1 MCYFYIMRLQVFV
14 YFYIVC
20 SSLNYSFGQKD
31 KSTLQSIVDKQLSYS
46 EFEHANV
53 SLSLIDI
60 ESNKLIASHRPKK
73 VLVPAS
79 SLKLITTLTGIQVLG
94 ADYTFQTELYYS
106 GILGDDGVL
115 EGDII
120 IKGGGDPTL
129 GSSAFDGDLSF
140 KALLISI
147 VNAIKNSGINC
158 IHGNIVVDES
168 IYDSYPIA
176 PSWQW
181 NDLGNYYASGAWG
194 VNVNENQYFIHFSDR
209 HTIGHR
215 PRISSVFPKVPDLQ
229 LSNEITIDSAG
240 TGDQAY
246 IFGGPYNNYKR
257 VVGTIPQGKG
267 RFTIKGSLPDP
278 PKFFAYHIKKALD
291 IENIQCSDISSIFL
305 PYKKKKYKIKEYN
318 SAPLRDIVTK
328 ANEESNNLYTE
339 SILKMIGLTKRGQ
352 GSGQNG
358 INIVKKHIKKYGA
371 NPKYLILH
379 DGSGLS
385 ARNNISS
392 YTMATFLSG
401 ISRASSID
409 SIIQYIPQAGINGTV
424 RGMLRSSQAKGHVWL
439 KSGSM
444 ESIQSYSGYIQ
455 GKSGKWMSYCVIVNG
470 FSGKSSD
477 IRSRLDKMI
486 RDIYISS

>member
-1 MCYFYIMRLQVFV
+1 MRYLIFV
-14 YFYIVC
+14 IISFVLSTFNYC
-20 SSLNYSFGQKD
+20 SGQN
-31 KSTLQSIVDKQLSYS
+31 KSSSVQSIVDKQLKYS
-46 EFEHANV
+46 EFDYANV
-53 SLSLIDI
+53 SLTLIDI
-60 ESNKLIASHRPKK
+60 ESNNVMASHRPKK

-94 ADYTFQTELYYS
+94 ADYTFKTELYYS
-106 GILGDDGVL
+106 GKLQSDGVL
-115 EGDII
+115 DGDII

-129 GSSAFDGDLSF
+129 GSAALEGDLSF

-147 VNAIKNSGINC
+147 VNAIIDEGINC
-158 IHGNIVVDES
+158 VHGDIIVDES
-168 IYDSYPIA
+168 IYDSYPIS

-194 VNVNENQYFIHFSDR
+194 LNINENQYFIHFSDR
-209 HTIGHR
+209 QVIGR
-215 PRISSVFPKVPDLQ
+215 QPRISSVFPEVPNLQ

-257 VVGTIPQGKG
+257 IVGTIPQGEN
-267 RFTIKGSLPDP
+267 RFTIKGSIPDP
-278 PKFFAYHIKKALD
+278 PTFFAYHIKKSLES
-291 IENIQCSDISSIFL
+291 ENIQCTGMKSVFL
-305 PYKKKKYKIKEYN
+305 PYKKKKYKIKEYH
-318 SAPLRDIVTK
+318 SAQLRDIVTK
-328 ANEESNNLYTE
+328 ANEKSNNLYTE
-339 SILKMIGLTKRGQ
+339 SILKMIGLSKRGQ

-358 INIVKKHIKKYGA
+358 INIIKKQIKKYGA
-371 NPKYLILH
+371 DPNHILLH

-392 YTMATFLSG
+392 YAMASFLSG
-401 ISRASSID
+401 ISKAATID
-409 SIIQYIPQAGINGTV
+409 SITQYIPQAGINGTV
-424 RGMLRSSQAKGHVWL
+424 RGMLRGSKAIGHVWL

-455 GKSGKWMSYCVIVNG
+455 GKSGKWMSFCVIVNG

>member
-1 MCYFYIMRLQVFV
+1 MCYFYIMRYYVLLYLTILFST
-14 YFYIVC
+14 IH
-20 SSLNYSFGQKD
+20 YSFSQGN
-31 KSTLQSIVDKQLSYS
+31 KSTVQSIIDKQLSYS
-46 EFEHANV
+46 EFEHANI

-60 ESNKLIASHRPKK
+60 ESNKLIASHRPQK

-79 SLKLITTLTGIQVLG
+79 SLKLITTLTGIQILG
-94 ADYTFQTELYYS
+94 ADYRFKTILYYS
-106 GILGDDGVL
+106 GILHDDGVL

-129 GSSAFDGDLSF
+129 GSAAFDSDLSF
-140 KALLISI
+140 NALLISI
-147 VNAIKNSGINC
+147 VNAIKNNGINC

-194 VNVNENQYFIHFSDR
+194 LNINENQYFIHFSDR
-209 HTIGHR
+209 KIIGNQ
-215 PRISSVFPKVPDLQ
+215 PRISSVFPEVPQLQ
-229 LSNEITIDSAG
+229 LSNEIRIDSAG

-257 VVGTIPQGKG
+257 IVGTIPQGEG

-278 PKFFAYHIKKALD
+278 PKFFAYHIKKALE
-291 IENIQCSDISSIFL
+291 IENIQCTDISSIFL
-305 PYKKKKYKIKEYN
+305 PYKKKKYIIKEYH
-318 SAPLRDIVTK
+318 SAPLSQIVTK

-339 SILKMIGLTKRGQ
+339 SILKMIGLSKRGQ

-358 INIVKKHIKKYGA
+358 INIIKKQIKKYGA
-371 NPKYLILH
+371 DPEHLIFH

-392 YTMATFLSG
+392 YAMATFLAGASK
-401 ISRASSID
+401 ASSID
-409 SIIQYIPQAGINGTV
+409 SILQYIPQAGIDGTV
-424 RGMLRSSQAKGHVWL
+424 RGMLHGSKAKGHVWL

-455 GKSGKWMSYCVIVNG
+455 GKSGKWMSFCVIVNG
-470 FSGKSSD
+470 FSGSSSD

-486 RDIYISS
+486 RDIYISC